1 MQPEQLLW
9 IAVGLGAASA
19 GLALYLAARLRAMR
33 DALDGRDEALR
44 AAQAQAAAAMQE
56 ARDHLVELTRTKAQL
71 EAETAA
77 RAEWERTRAEF
88 MNASRA
94 AVVGAANELSNK
106 LLADH
111 KRENVQAKEDAE
123 KRVKETTALLMEQY
137 ERVAAS
143 MQVLD
148 RQMREN
154 RGAVETIT
162 RALSSPGGAGRSAE
176 TVLENTLKAF
186 GLREGQD
193 YVLQYSMQGDSGG
206 RLRPDALVFLP
217 GNAVMVI
224 DAKATKHLMDL
235 AEAADEVAE
244 AEHYG
249 RIRTT
254 MNQHLRGLVGKDYQS
269 AVLQEYRR
277 TRPEVAAPRVIS
289 MMWLPNEG
297 AIEKVQSADPDFQRR
312 CADSSILLVGPSGL
326 WAAIGIAAQNIQLN
340 RQVENHE
347 RIMDGIRDLIERM
360 AVVIRHA
367 GGVGKALRQA
377 SQSYSQFESSVNG
390 RLLPGLRRVLR
401 AGLPAPSKMPEPLPS
416 YQFMATETLVEA
428 EAEDE
433 DGAAPRRLPPP
444 DGAG

>member
-1 MQPEQLLW
+1 MQIEQLFW

-19 GLALYLAARLRAMR
+19 ALALYLAARLRAVR
-33 DALDGRDEALR
+33 EALDGRDESLR
-44 AAQAQAAAAMQE
+44 AAQAQAELAAQE
-56 ARDHLVELTRTKAQL
+56 ARAHLVELTQAKTRL

-77 RAEWERTRAEF
+77 REEWERTRAEF

-94 AVVGAANELSNK
+94 AVMGAANELSNK

-111 KRENVQAKEDAE
+111 KRENAQAKEEAE
-123 KRVKETTALLMEQY
+123 KRVKETTALLMQQY
-137 ERVAAS
+137 ERVSAS

-148 RQMREN
+148 QQMREN
-154 RGAVETIT
+154 RSAVETIT

-193 YVLQYSMQGDSGG
+193 YLLQYSMQGESGG

-235 AEAADEVAE
+235 ADAADETAE
-244 AEHYG
+244 AEHYT
-249 RIRTT
+249 RIRST
-254 MNQHLRGLVGKDYQS
+254 MNQHLRGLVGKDYQN

-277 TRPEVAAPRVIS
+277 TRPEIAAPRVIS

-312 CADSSILLVGPSGL
+312 CAECSILLVGPSGL

-347 RIMDGIRDLIERM
+347 RIMDGMRDLIDRI
-360 AVVIRHA
+360 AVVVRHA
-367 GGVGKALRQA
+367 GSLGKALRQA

-390 RLLPGLRRVLR
+390 RLLPGIRRVLR
-401 AGLPAPSKMPEPLPS
+401 AGLPAPAKMPEPLPS
-416 YQFMATETLVEA
+416 YQFVQTETLIEA
-428 EAEDE
+428 DSEEE
-433 DGAAPRRLPPP
+433 ERQPRLLPP
-444 DGAG
+444 DGA